1 MIKIRTFLLLG
12 ILVSCCSH
20 ELFSNLTTL
29 QHWDPSPIFAANNY
43 LMPPNSYLVNMRKA
57 RKKDMK
63 PNDKRCFGIT
73 ISGFVQGSC
82 KAYNSVGCTPYQGFC
97 DQDLSTESS
106 KEFQMGNFR
115 GTLNGLGAFLG
126 NDPNGNSIWDTTL
139 YASTGIGPV
148 PNKSIFSN
156 PDDTRLLTN
165 DSITKTKLPSCLQD
179 IAKVFAGIIN
189 PANDASLSDCPTTNP
204 SKSDSA
210 FIFNAVSGTTYCTGG
225 TSTAPSTSTGCAQTT
240 TPSIFSEDM
249 LAKDKVFFGAFSLP
263 LDYKKYGMRAELA
276 WELSDAIGLTIQ
288 TGFVNIQQTSS
299 GLISISDGSQTCIT
313 TNPNTTSAVTTCSTD
328 ETGLWGQL
336 FRVIDGDGSPATPPD
351 LTAQSYF
358 NQYFANNVDEIFDS
372 ECGLNINTCN
382 FDAYSVED
390 IRCILSFKHTYD
402 LDRYTEH
409 DNDPDNW
416 SDMLFTPYAWVGTS
430 LPTAKEQCYK
440 KLLSLPFGNNGHYSL
455 GGGVGFMFDFLDS
468 VEVGFEG
475 GGTYFFEK
483 CIHRPVPNH
492 PLQRVVYP
500 YSTDVNVKPGFNW
513 HFKANMNAYQFM
525 NHVSF
530 WATYE
535 FIEHKKDRYCLS
547 NNTNNTKI
555 KKIGYVIQTPTP
567 TTCTAAAP
575 VSLGTIEEQIFY
587 PELLNCN
594 SAWRAQFI
602 NLSLVFDIQPG
613 MQASFVWQ
621 QPISPKNAYYPIS
634 IMGSFTF
641 MF

>member
-57 RKKDMK
+57 RKKDLK

-73 ISGFVQGSC
+73 ISGFAQGAC
-82 KAYNSVGCTPYQGFC
+82 KAYNSVGCTPYQGYC
-97 DQDLSTESS
+97 DQDMTTESS

-115 GTLNGLGAFLG
+115 GTLNGLGLFLG
-126 NDPNGNSIWDTTL
+126 NDPDGNSIWDTTL
-139 YASTGIGPV
+139 YASIGSGAV

-156 PDDTRLLTN
+156 PDDTRLLT
-165 DSITKTKLPSCLQD
+165 DSSINKTLLPQCLKD
-179 IAKVFAGIIN
+179 IAKVFAGTIN
-189 PANDASLSDCPTTNP
+189 PANDASLSDCTTTNP

-210 FIFNAVSGTTYCTGG
+210 FIFLNTVSTGVTGPCTGG
-225 TSTAPSTSTGCAQTT
+225 TSTTPSGSLCAQTT

-276 WELSDAIGLTIQ
+276 WELSNSIGLTIQ

-299 GLISISDGSQTCIT
+299 GLISISDGSQTCVT
-313 TNPNTTSAVTTCSTD
+313 ANAGTTSAVTTCSTD
-328 ETGLWGQL
+328 ESGLWGQL
-336 FRVIDGDGSPATPPD
+336 YRVIDDTTLPD
-351 LTAQSYF
+351 TTAQGYF

-382 FDAYSVED
+382 FDAYSIED
-390 IRCILSFKHTYD
+390 VRCILSFKHTYD

-468 VEVGFEG
+468 IEVGFEG
-475 GGTYFFEK
+475 GGTYFFER

-492 PLQRVVYP
+492 PLQLVVYP
-500 YSTDVNVKPGFNW
+500 YSTDVKVQPGFNW

-535 FIEHKKDRYCLS
+535 FIEHKKDHYCLS
-547 NNTNNTKI
+547 NSSNNNVT
-555 KKIGYVIQTPTP
+555 KKINYILQTPETS
-567 TTCTAAAP
+567 TQTCTNAEP

-594 SAWRAQFI
+594 SSWRAQFI

-621 QPISPKNAYYPIS
+621 QPISPKNAYYPVS